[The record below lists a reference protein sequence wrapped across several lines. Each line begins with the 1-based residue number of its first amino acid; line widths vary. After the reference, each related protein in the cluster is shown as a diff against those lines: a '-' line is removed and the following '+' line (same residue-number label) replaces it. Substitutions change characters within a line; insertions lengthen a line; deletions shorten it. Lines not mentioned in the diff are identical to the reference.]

1 MRDVQPLMQA
11 IFDAAKASPV
21 EFQPLLRVELVWR
34 CAGQQ
39 TDVFI
44 LAAFSLAQ
52 QSGRLCH

>member
-1 MRDVQPLMQA
+1 MQA